1 MCIICDKSY
10 KNNLF
15 ITELNCCRNVSHI
28 PEELNNLIK
37 LDCNY
42 SKVTVLPKSLKNLME
57 LNISGTKIK
66 VIPDFMTEL
75 VYLKCSYGYISN
87 IPEELNK
94 LITLVLVCNS
104 SKISKLPNSLKY
116 MKDLITKLPSNL
128 DELKILNCEN
138 TLIAKLPSNLGELK
152 ILNIR
157 NTKISHIPNC
167 ITNLIYL
174 DCENTLITKLP
185 SNLDKLQFLNIRNT
199 KINNLSEIINSMR
212 SLRTIR
218 LGSNY
223 IEKIITTNQI
233 DIYYT
238 NNIYKKTAVDFPEG
252 YNRYVKYM
260 NGFRKFINVLT
271 YNKYKDTLWEIGEYY
286 SKKRYHPDNILKYVS
301 LD

>member
-1 MCIICDKSY
+1 MQ
-10 KNNLF
+10 
-15 ITELNCCRNVSHI
+15 
-28 PEELNNLIK
+28 
-37 LDCNY
+37 
-42 SKVTVLPKSLKNLME
+42 
-57 LNISGTKIK
+57 
-66 VIPDFMTEL
+66 
-75 VYLKCSYGYISN
+75 
-87 IPEELNK
+87 
-94 LITLVLVCNS
+94 
-104 SKISKLPNSLKY
+104 
-116 MKDLITKLPSNL
+116 
-128 DELKILNCEN
+128 KILN
-138 TLIAKLPSNLGELK
+138 
-152 ILNIR
+152 
-157 NTKISHIPNC
+157 
-167 ITNLIYL
+167 
-174 DCENTLITKLP
+174 CENTLITKLP

-286 SKKRYHPDNILKYVS
+286 SKKRYHNLS
-301 LD
+301 LHR